1 MTTKGNAS
9 PNAKKGHCS
18 EGSKF
23 FNVDPRTQRVEMIEI
38 SNDFQVF

>member
-9 PNAKKGHCS
+9 PDAKKGHC